1 MPEINNLALNRRLE
15 EWKQRLIDLTRRN
28 RLLYFQPTKGAT
40 LTISTPDIST
50 IFARLYDEEKIWFF
64 YLPPL
69 PPSNLET
76 DLDEIQETNEQILL
90 PINDEFETN
99 ARANEIVCRGLSRKQ
114 LENKLKNLFRKART
128 DYQERGVRVLYLAFG
143 TLVWRDKEKS
153 LLGDNISPLILC
165 PIDLRRESA
174 AEPFELY
181 WAEEDLILNPAL
193 ITKLKQD
200 FQLELPK
207 IPDDL
212 TAGDLPEYLSK
223 ISKVVKNLDW
233 RVEPTVH
240 LGLFSFHKLAIY
252 QDLKENAGNV
262 QKNLVIRGLAG
273 EAISSDKS
281 EVIPDE
287 KELDSI
293 QKPHQTF
300 QILDADSSQQ
310 QTIQAALRGHNLVLH
325 GPPGTGKSQTIA
337 NIIAEF
343 LAHGKT
349 VLFVSEKMAALEV
362 VYKRLEDSKLSEYC
376 LELHSHKANKREV
389 ITTLN
394 ESLNFKFVPRNLPQ
408 SIDYEKLSQTRA
420 TLNEYVQALH
430 LIREPLGVSVR
441 DVLSRV
447 AQMKNVRFVPLQV
460 ENIELLDAVYIIER
474 ENLIKQLPNL
484 WHIVEAGENFVWYGC
499 RENDFEIKIAAFWER
514 LLEEAKSKLNA
525 LLYSAAEFASTVGLD
540 VPNDLAQLK
549 WMIEVGKHLNQSPA
563 PDSSWLTTNE
573 LDAISHE
580 AENYREV
587 SSKYW
592 REHAI
597 LLENYEVDVLKL
609 TNPTVSQLQ
618 NLWQNAIKREL
629 VQPNSGGRHLI
640 SKRAQT
646 VAFLEATI
654 NFGRELLADTEI
666 LRRLLELPEEAIS
679 VVSAGKIAE
688 LSIVLAELSESRD
701 KPEVKWFE
709 GNTLDDVETKT
720 NRLRPKYEAYNDKQK
735 NYEKRRAEILKH
747 YDAGIF
753 SLDLSQLIERFS
765 SFIYRS
771 PLRFL
776 SPQFYRDKRSIL
788 SVSRSANLT
797 ANITDDL
804 LEAREINRIG
814 EELKAEMPPPV
825 DAWGRY
831 DEGAETDFGRIERAI
846 AVAKEVLRL
855 TNHQPSK
862 AILQL
867 VSQNSTNVELKRVAE
882 RIKQSSDEWRRN
894 LEFLSDVIPV
904 HSFSQ
909 TKLPLDESDLQLI
922 IQWAQETVPPLTEMR
937 NLLDAQLAYRKG
949 NQSVSLGELLI
960 DTQRR
965 ENLQAQQKQAV
976 DESDRLQRKFGRRYV
991 GLQTTW
997 SEILSAIEWTNQMR
1011 NLFGSRPMSALF
1023 VENCT
1028 RKGEETPS
1036 ISKTAAH
1043 LIEFQTSLN
1052 EILGKFEAPY
1062 PQKNG
1067 KRIDVCPFP
1076 EMEEVFSSL
1085 QSQIDELQNWGDY
1098 QQLKAKL
1105 EKSGLSAFVADL
1117 HKFGIPKTDFVQ
1129 ALRKSLYYVWLGK
1142 MFQNSEVLKN
1152 FRTHTHENLIAEFR
1166 EVDKKLVRLSAQTII
1181 EKCENQRPTNT
1192 FTLARNSEISILQ
1205 REAAKKRRH
1214 LPVRDLFQT
1223 IPNLL
1228 IKLKP
1233 CLMMSPLSVSQFLPT
1248 SEKLKFDLVIFDEA
1262 SQIFTEDAV
1271 GAIYRGS
1278 QLIVAGDN
1286 KQMPPTD
1293 FFRAAETDE
1302 AETETGED
1310 ALEQISSSADFA
1322 SVLDEVQTIPGIAV
1336 QNLRWHYR
1344 SRHESLIAFSN
1355 NRFYGDKLVT
1365 FPAAQDNSPTLGV
1378 EFVYVPDGVYDRGGK
1393 RDNKR
1398 EAEVIA
1404 DLVFKHFL
1412 KYPKKSLG
1420 VVAFSQAQMTAIE
1433 DEIDRR
1439 TRNDRQYDEFFKD
1452 DRLEG
1457 FFVKNLE
1464 NVQGD
1469 ERDVIF
1475 FSVGYGRD
1483 AQGKLTMA
1491 FGPLNKDGGE
1501 RRLNVAIT
1509 RAREKVVLVSSIK
1522 AADLSLSATAGAGV
1536 LNFQRYLD
1544 YAERGT
1550 IALTL
1555 NAPQGLGEADSP
1567 LEEDIAAEIKSLG
1580 YDVVTQVG
1588 CSGYR
1593 IDIGVVDPLL
1603 PGRFL
1608 LGVEAD
1614 GATYHSAYTARDR
1627 DRLRQQVLE
1636 NLGWK
1641 IHRIWSPEW
1650 VGKRQTEI
1658 DRLKKALE
1666 TARNGINASNISIRS
1681 VDVNNQLT
1689 IPIHNEDDLL
1699 EPEHTVVREQR
1710 EIVNLDKPPEAS
1722 IYHPCYITYG
1732 EEGVDSEFYRPETLS
1747 QRIYL
1752 LEKILRAE
1760 SPVHIELATKRLV
1773 RAWCMERAAQRIM
1786 GIVRDTIRIGERNDR
1801 WSLRG
1806 DFLWLRESIEQ
1817 AKNLSNFPVRVP
1829 NDYDSDTKRD
1839 VKFIASEEIQA
1850 AMLLILKH
1858 ALSIEIDALMSETR
1872 RLFGFNRSGDN
1883 IRERLRNELETLKD
1897 KKLIEISDGKISLPF
1912 R

>member
-1 MPEINNLALNRRLE
+1 MPDTNTPALNRRLE

-28 RLLYFQPTKGAT
+28 RLLFFQPAKGAT
-40 LTISTPDIST
+40 LTINTPDIST
-50 IFARLYDEEKIWFF
+50 IFARLYDEEKIWSF
-64 YLPPL
+64 YLPPF
-69 PPSNLET
+69 PPNSSET
-76 DLDEIQETNEQILL
+76 DSDDTQDTSEQILL
-90 PINDEFETN
+90 PINEQAEPR

-114 LENKLKNLFRKART
+114 LETKLKNLFRKART

-143 TLVWRDKEKS
+143 TLNWRDKEKS
-153 LLGDNISPLILC
+153 SLGDNISPLILC
-165 PIDLRRESA
+165 PVDLRRESA
-174 AEPFELY
+174 AEPFELF

-193 ITKLKQD
+193 LTKLKQD
-200 FQLELPK
+200 FHLELPK

-212 TAGDLPEYLSK
+212 TAGNLIEYLSK
-223 ISKVVKNLDW
+223 VGKAVRNLDW

-262 QKNLVIRGLAG
+262 QKNPVIRGLAG
-273 EAISSDKS
+273 EAVSNDKS
-281 EVIPDE
+281 ESIPDE

-293 QKPHQTF
+293 QKPPQTF

-408 SIDYEKLSQTRA
+408 AIDYEKLSQTRA
-420 TLNEYVQALH
+420 ALNEYVQALH
-430 LIREPLGVSVR
+430 LVREPLGLSVR
-441 DVLSRV
+441 EVLSRV
-447 AQMKNVRFVPLQV
+447 AQLKNVKFVPLQV
-460 ENIELLDAVYIIER
+460 DNIESLNTVYIIER

-484 WHIVEAGENFVWYGC
+484 WHIIEAGENFVWYGC
-499 RENDFEIKIAAFWER
+499 RENDFEIKTVAFWER
-514 LLEEAKSKLNA
+514 LLEETKNKLGI
-525 LLYSAAEFASTVGLD
+525 LGHSATEFASAAGLET
-540 VPNDLAQLK
+540 PIDLAQTK
-549 WMIEVGKHLNQSPA
+549 WIVEVGNLLNQSPA

-573 LDAISHE
+573 LNAISRE
-580 AENYREV
+580 AETYREV
-587 SSKYW
+587 SANYW
-592 REHAI
+592 REHTI
-597 LLENYEVDVLKL
+597 LLENYEADVLKL
-609 TNPTVSQLQ
+609 IDPTVSQMQ
-618 NLWQNAIKREL
+618 NLWQTAIKREL
-629 VQPNSGGRHLI
+629 VQPDSDGRNLVI
-640 SKRAQT
+640 KRAQT
-646 VAFLEATI
+646 VAFLEQTI
-654 NFGRELLADTEI
+654 NFGQELLAEAET
-666 LRRLLELPEEAIS
+666 LRQLLELPQAFVS
-679 VVSAGKIAE
+679 VVSAGKMAE
-688 LSIVLAELSESRD
+688 LSIVLADLSESRD

-709 GNTLDDVETKT
+709 SNVLDDIETKIK
-720 NRLRPKYEAYNDKQK
+720 RLRPKYEDYNNKQK
-735 NYEKRRAEILKH
+735 NYEKRKTELLKR

-771 PLRFL
+771 PLRYL
-776 SPQFYRDKRSIL
+776 SPQFYRNKRTVLSI
-788 SVSRSANLT
+788 SRSASLAT
-797 ANITDDL
+797 TIADDL

-814 EELKAEMPPPV
+814 EELKAEMPLPV
-825 DAWGRY
+825 DVWGRY
-831 DEGAETDFGRIERAI
+831 DEGAETDFVRIERAV

-855 TNHQPSK
+855 TNYQPSG

-867 VSQNSTNVELKRVAE
+867 VSQNSTNIELKRAAG
-882 RIKQSSDEWRRN
+882 RIKQSSDEWQRN
-894 LEFLSDVIPV
+894 LDPLTDVIPANF
-904 HSFSQ
+904 FSQ
-909 TKLPLDESDLQLI
+909 TKLPLNESDLRTV
-922 IQWAQETVPPLTEMR
+922 IQWSQEILPSLTEMR
-937 NLLDAQLAYRKG
+937 NLLDAQLIYRKG
-949 NQSVSLGELLI
+949 SQEVSLSELI
-960 DTQRR
+960 NDAQRR
-965 ENLQAQQKQAV
+965 EKLQAQQKQAA
-976 DESDRLQRKFGRRYV
+976 DESDKLQRKFGRRYR

-997 SEILSAIEWTNQMR
+997 SEILTAIEWTNQMR

-1028 RKGEETPS
+1028 QKGAETPT
-1036 ISKTAAH
+1036 ISKTSASFT
-1043 LIEFQTSLN
+1043 EFRDSLS
-1052 EILGKFEAPY
+1052 EILEKFEDPY

-1067 KRIDVCPFP
+1067 KRIDACTFAELDDVL
-1076 EMEEVFSSL
+1076 SSL
-1085 QSQIDELQNWGDY
+1085 RSQIDELQNWGDFR
-1098 QQLKAKL
+1098 QLKTKL
-1105 EKSGLSAFVADL
+1105 DEFGLAAFAGDL
-1117 HKFGIPKTDFVQ
+1117 HKFEIPKTDFVQ
-1129 ALRKSLYYVWLGK
+1129 ALRKSLYYGWLGK
-1142 MFQNSEVLKN
+1142 IFQSNEILKN
-1152 FRTHTHENLIAEFR
+1152 FRTGTHENLAAEFR
-1166 EVDKKLVRLSAQTII
+1166 EVDKKLVKLSAQTII
-1181 EKCENQRPTNT
+1181 EQCENQRPTNT
-1192 FTLARNSEISILQ
+1192 FTLGRNSEISILQ

-1293 FFRAAETDE
+1293 FFRAAETED
-1302 AETETGED
+1302 AETETGEE
-1310 ALEQISSSADFA
+1310 ALEQASSSADFA

-1355 NRFYGDKLVT
+1355 NRFYKDKLVT
-1365 FPAAQDNSPTLGV
+1365 FPAAQDKSDTLGV
-1378 EFVYVPDGVYDRGGK
+1378 EFVHVPDGVYDRGAK

-1404 DLVFKHFL
+1404 DRVFEHFL

-1433 DEIDRR
+1433 DEIERR

-1501 RRLNVAIT
+1501 RRLNVAVT
-1509 RAREKVVLVSSIK
+1509 RARDKVVLVSSIK

-1550 IALTL
+1550 VALTL
-1555 NAPQGLGEADSP
+1555 NAPEGLGEADSP

-1593 IDIGVVDPLL
+1593 IDIGVIDPLQ

-1627 DRLRQQVLE
+1627 DRLRQQILE

-1650 VGKRQTEI
+1650 VSKRQTEI
-1658 DRLKKALE
+1658 DRLKRALE
-1666 TARNGINASNISIRS
+1666 TARIGVEASTINIGS
-1681 VDVNNQLT
+1681 VDTKNQLT
-1689 IPIHNEDDLL
+1689 SPTDNEENLT
-1699 EPEHTVVREQR
+1699 ESQHTVIREQR
-1710 EIVNLDKPPEAS
+1710 EIINLDKPPEAVVYS
-1722 IYHPCYITYG
+1722 PCQIRYG
-1732 EEGVDSEFYRPETLS
+1732 EGGMDSDFYRPETLS
-1747 QRIYL
+1747 QRIYF
-1752 LEKILRAE
+1752 LEKILKAE
-1760 SPVHIELATKRLV
+1760 SPIHIELAAKRLV
-1773 RAWCMERAAQRIM
+1773 KAWYMERAAQRIM
-1786 GIVRDTIRIGERNDR
+1786 RIIYETISFGERNNR
-1801 WSLRG
+1801 WNLRG
-1806 DFLWLRESIEQ
+1806 DFLWLKESVEL
-1817 AKNLSNFPVRVP
+1817 ANNLSKFPVRVP
-1829 NDYDSDTKRD
+1829 NEYDSDTKRD
-1839 VKFIASEEIQA
+1839 VKYIPSEEIQA

-1858 ALSIEIDALMSETR
+1858 ALSLEFDALMSETR
-1872 RLFGFNRSGDN
+1872 RLFGFNRSGEN
-1883 IRERLRNELETLKD
+1883 IRDRLRSEFEVLKK
-1897 KKLIEISDGKISLPF
+1897 KKLIEISDDKISLPF